1 MVARL
6 RKPLDAIQGLYEE
19 LEKYPDVELLH
30 EPDTG
35 ILCFRLIPSP
45 DVADE
50 ELDRLQEHIYRTIL
64 KKGKRI
70 ISVSQVGEKAALRA
84 VAIIPEVTTRA
95 LLDTVFEAQQIAG
108 AFR

>member
-1 MVARL
+1 MPSKACMMSC
-6 RKPLDAIQGLYEE
+6 
-19 LEKYPDVELLH
+19 EKYGDVELLH

-35 ILCFRLIPSP
+35 ILCFRMIPAQMS
-45 DVADE
+45 DE
-50 ELDRLQEHIYRTIL
+50 ELNRLQEHIYRTIL

-70 ISVSQVGEKAALRA
+70 ISVSQIGEKAALRA